1 MDRGAPGAIH
11 GVAVVICMA
20 SKIRIISHILMSS
33 LPYFYYFQ
41 DFMSV
46 KLDTYNKLD
55 GVKLSKEKV
64 I

>member
-1 MDRGAPGAIH
+1 M
-11 GVAVVICMA
+11 
-20 SKIRIISHILMSS
+20 LS
-33 LPYFYYFQ
+33 LPSFYYFQ

-46 KLDTYNKLD
+46 EYHKLD